1 MMPVRRATIL
11 RQTMSYILLV
21 DDNDDLMENL
31 KLILEMEGYPVQAV
45 SSSADALDIIDQG
58 TPSLILADVVMAG
71 LNGYDLCQQVKMN
84 ADCADVPFIF
94 LSALTTPDDIDRGR
108 NLGADEYVTKPFAIQ
123 DLLAIVHR
131 YLD

>member
-1 MMPVRRATIL
+1 
-11 RQTMSYILLV
+11 MSYILLV

-31 KLILEMEGYPVQAV
+31 KLILEMEGYPVKAV
-45 SSSADALDIIDQG
+45 SSSVDALDTIDEG

-108 NLGADEYVTKPFAIQ
+108 NLGADEYVTKPFAI
-123 DLLAIVHR
+123 DELLAIVHR

>member
-1 MMPVRRATIL
+1 
-11 RQTMSYILLV
+11 MSYILLV

-31 KLILEMEGYPVQAV
+31 KLILEMEGYIVKAV
-45 SSSADALDIIDQG
+45 SSSIDALQIIDQG
-58 TPSLILADVVMAG
+58 APALILADVVMAG

-84 ADCADVPFIF
+84 EDCADVPFVF

-108 NLGADEYVTKPFAIQ
+108 NLGADDYVTKPFAIQ
-123 DLLAIVHR
+123 DLLSVVHR